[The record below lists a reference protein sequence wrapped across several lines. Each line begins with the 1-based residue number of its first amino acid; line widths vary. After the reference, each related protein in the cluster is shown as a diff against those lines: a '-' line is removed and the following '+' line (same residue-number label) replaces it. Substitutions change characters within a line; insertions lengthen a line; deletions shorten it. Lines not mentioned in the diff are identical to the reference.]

1 MLSLSKMPSTRSV
14 LSAYTTLTASTVFV
28 RTLVSEVQNMTN
40 QLIPKN
46 LQDKI
51 LSKVGIF
58 MGNFSSQTTLIIEE
72 QNGFTPNE
80 LFEASKLYLGTIMSP
95 SVQRVKISKAEK
107 EKKFS
112 VNISKDEKIIDTF
125 EGVELI
131 WELKI
136 VENQKT
142 NCDDGYLT
150 LEKADQIWYELSFLK
165 DYKEMVLNTYLP
177 FVLERSNAIKEE
189 NKVIKL
195 SPLGS
200 YCGESVNLDHPSTFD
215 TIAMDPEIKKTLMD
229 DLERFVRRRDYYRRV
244 GKAWKRGYLLYGPP
258 GTGKSSLIAAMA
270 NYLKFDVYDMELSS
284 MRCNSDFR
292 RMLVSTKNRS
302 IIVIE
307 DVDCTIEL
315 ENRVDGSHNYN
326 NSESQV
332 TLSGLLNFIDGLWS
346 SCGDE
351 RIIVFTTNFKEKLDP
366 ALIRPGR
373 MDMHVHM
380 SYCTP
385 SGFKILASNYLG
397 LKNHCK
403 FGEIEE
409 LITELNVTPA
419 EIAEELMKSDEAEIA
434 LDGLIKFLHKK
445 KDGCKEKIVV
455 ENEVVDE
462 KGDEMKEEIEI
473 KDLRKRKGNSRR
485 GGRTRRK
492 IF

>member
-1 MLSLSKMPSTRSV
+1 MPSTTSV
-14 LSAYTTLTASTVFV
+14 LSAYTTLTASAVFV

-40 QLIPKN
+40 QLIPEN
-46 LQDKI
+46 LQHKI
-51 LSKVGIF
+51 MSKVGMF
-58 MGNFSSQTTLIIEE
+58 MGNISSQITLIIEE
-72 QNGFTPNE
+72 NNGFTPNE
-80 LFEASKLYLGTIMSP
+80 VFEASKLYLGTIVCP

-112 VNISKDEKIIDTF
+112 FNMSKDEKIIDTF

-136 VENQKT
+136 VEIQKT
-142 NCDDGYLT
+142 SCDDGYFSS
-150 LEKADQIWYELSFLK
+150 EKVEQKWYELSFLK

-177 FVLERSNAIKEE
+177 FVLERSKTIKEE

-200 YCGESVNLDHPSTFD
+200 YGGESVNLDHPSTFD
-215 TIAMDPEIKKTLMD
+215 TLAMDPELKYKLMD

-270 NYLKFDVYDMELSS
+270 NYLKFDIYDMELSS
-284 MRCNSDFR
+284 MRGNSDFR

-307 DVDCTIEL
+307 DIDCTIDIQ
-315 ENRVDGSHNYN
+315 NRNDGAHNYN
-326 NSESQV
+326 DSESQV

-351 RIIVFTTNFKEKLDP
+351 RIIVFSTNFKERLDP

-373 MDMHVHM
+373 MDMHIHM

-403 FGEIEE
+403 FGEIED
-409 LITELNVTPA
+409 LITEVNVTPA
-419 EIAEELMKSDEAEIA
+419 EIAEELMKSDEADIA
-434 LDGLIKFLHKK
+434 LDGLIKFLNKK
-445 KDGCKEKIVV
+445 KEDFKEKIVV
-455 ENEVVDE
+455 ENEVDDE
-462 KGDEMKEEIEI
+462 KGDEMKKEEIIET
-473 KDLRKRKGNSRR
+473 KEMRKRKGNSKR

>member
-1 MLSLSKMPSTRSV
+1 M
-14 LSAYTTLTASTVFV
+14 
-28 RTLVSEVQNMTN
+28 
-40 QLIPKN
+40 
-46 LQDKI
+46 
-51 LSKVGIF
+51 SKVGMF
-58 MGNFSSQTTLIIEE
+58 MGNISSQITLIIEE
-72 QNGFTPNE
+72 NNGFTPNE
-80 LFEASKLYLGTIMSP
+80 VFEASKLYL
-95 SVQRVKISKAEK
+95 
-107 EKKFS
+107 
-112 VNISKDEKIIDTF
+112 
-125 EGVELI
+125 GVELI

-136 VENQKT
+136 VEIQKT
-142 NCDDGYLT
+142 SCDDGYFSS
-150 LEKADQIWYELSFLK
+150 EKVEQKWYELSFLK

-177 FVLERSNAIKEE
+177 FVLERSKTIKEE

-200 YCGESVNLDHPSTFD
+200 YGGESVKLDHPSTFD
-215 TIAMDPEIKKTLMD
+215 TLAMDPELKYKLMD

-270 NYLKFDVYDMELSS
+270 NYLKFDIYDMELSS
-284 MRCNSDFR
+284 MRGNSDFR

-307 DVDCTIEL
+307 DIDCTIDIQ
-315 ENRVDGSHNYN
+315 NRNDGAHNYN
-326 NSESQV
+326 DSESQV

-351 RIIVFTTNFKEKLDP
+351 RIIVFSTNFKERLDP

-373 MDMHVHM
+373 MDMHIHM

-409 LITELNVTPA
+409 LITEVNVTPA
-419 EIAEELMKSDEAEIA
+419 EIAEELMKSDEADIA
-434 LDGLIKFLHKK
+434 LDGLIKFLNKK
-445 KDGCKEKIVV
+445 KEDFKEKIVV
-455 ENEVVDE
+455 ENEVDDE
-462 KGDEMKEEIEI
+462 KGDEMKKEEIVET
-473 KDLRKRKGNSRR
+473 KEMRKRKGNSKR

>member
-1 MLSLSKMPSTRSV
+1 MFSPLSKMPSTTSV
-14 LSAYTTLTASTVFV
+14 LSAYTTLTASAVLV
-28 RTLVSEVQNMTN
+28 RSLVSEVQNMTN

-58 MGNFSSQTTLIIEE
+58 MGNISSQITLIIEE
-72 QNGFTPNE
+72 NNGITPNE
-80 LFEASKLYLGTIMSP
+80 IFEASKLYLGTIV

-112 VNISKDEKIIDTF
+112 VNISKDEKMIDTF

-136 VENQKT
+136 VESQKT
-142 NCDDGYLT
+142 NCDGGYLS
-150 LEKADQIWYELSFLK
+150 LENVEQIWYELSFLRSH
-165 DYKEMVLNTYLP
+165 KEMVLKTYLP
-177 FVLERSNAIKEE
+177 FVLERSKSIKEE
-189 NKVIKL
+189 KKVIKL
-195 SPLGS
+195 SPLG
-200 YCGESVNLDHPSTFD
+200 YGYESVNLDHPSTFD
-215 TIAMDPEIKKTLMD
+215 TLAMDPEEKKKVMD

-270 NYLKFDVYDMELSS
+270 NYLKFDIYDMELSS
-284 MRCNSDFR
+284 MGGNTDFR
-292 RMLVSTKNRS
+292 RMLVSTNNRS

-307 DVDCTIEL
+307 DIDCTIQL
-315 ENRVDGSHNYN
+315 HNRNDGAHNYN
-326 NSESQV
+326 DSESQV

-351 RIIVFTTNFKEKLDP
+351 RIIVFTTNFKERLDP

-373 MDMHVHM
+373 MDMHIHM

-397 LKNHCK
+397 LENHYK
-403 FGEIEE
+403 FHEIEE
-409 LITELNVTPA
+409 LITEVNVTPA
-419 EIAEELMKSDEAEIA
+419 EIAEELMKSDEADIA
-434 LDGLIKFLHKK
+434 LDGLIKFINKK
-445 KDGCKEKIVV
+445 KEDCKEKIVV
-455 ENEVVDE
+455 ENEVDE
-462 KGDEMKEEIEI
+462 KGDEMNKEEIET
-473 KDLRKRKGNSRR
+473 KETRKRKGNSRR
-485 GGRTRRK
+485 GGRSKRK